1 MKSYPISF
9 ADIEKAV
16 SLVEEA
22 ELTTPAIAAPE
33 LSTISGADVY
43 LKLENLQPTGSFKV
57 RGAINKLRGL
67 EDHEKGAGVVAMSAG
82 NHAQGVAYHAQR
94 LQIPATIVMPR
105 HTPFTKVDRTERL
118 GAEVIL
124 EGGNLIESRMF
135 ADELVRKEGL
145 IFVHP
150 YDDPKIIAGQGT
162 IGIEFLA
169 QCPDLDSLIVPIGG
183 GGLISGILL
192 AVCELNPG
200 IEIYGVEAAQYPSM
214 QNILQSVED
223 ECGGHT
229 VAEGIDVKAAGQI
242 TREIIGDLVS
252 EIFLADENA
261 LENAMQL
268 CLREQRIVVEGA
280 GAAPLAALLDN
291 RDRFKGKKVGLI
303 ISGGNVDARLL
314 STVLL
319 RGLVRDGRLIQLRLS
334 IADEPGQ
341 LSGLTEIIG
350 DEGGNIL
357 EVSHQRLFYD
367 VPVKSTDVDISL
379 ETRDAGHVRNIVD
392 ALEKAGYP
400 NRLLSSSSDEG

>member
-1 MKSYPISF
+1 
-9 ADIEKAV
+9 
-16 SLVEEA
+16 
-22 ELTTPAIAAPE
+22 
-33 LSTISGADVY
+33 
-43 LKLENLQPTGSFKV
+43 
-57 RGAINKLRGL
+57 
-67 EDHEKGAGVVAMSAG
+67 
-82 NHAQGVAYHAQR
+82 
-94 LQIPATIVMPR
+94 
-105 HTPFTKVDRTERL
+105 
-118 GAEVIL
+118 
-124 EGGNLIESRMF
+124 
-135 ADELVRKEGL
+135 
-145 IFVHP
+145 
-150 YDDPKIIAGQGT
+150 
-162 IGIEFLA
+162 
-169 QCPDLDSLIVPIGG
+169 
-183 GGLISGILL
+183 
-192 AVCELNPG
+192 
-200 IEIYGVEAAQYPSM
+200 
-214 QNILQSVED
+214 
-223 ECGGHT
+223 
-229 VAEGIDVKAAGQI
+229 
-242 TREIIGDLVS
+242 
-252 EIFLADENA
+252 
-261 LENAMQL
+261 MQL

-280 GAAPLAALLDN
+280 GAASLAALLDN